1 MARVNHNVNYM
12 YDVDGETV
20 WEKLRVIRGMLDDRR
35 RAHAIGLL
43 TKEQAE
49 KKFENDKESFE
60 YKKWLV
66 ERDFNDS
73 LLQDCANEI
82 KFLEAFESF
91 LAAEA
96 EKTRIPGKTDDEMY
110 EINYFHEM
118 EVRLVR
124 RAQAQI
130 MTAGVLNEELTLRL
144 MKNRNALD
152 LCIQQGLLT
161 DKMIEVIDTP
171 LLPAYSTH
179 SALFLEA
186 KSKFKKLVEH
196 ELPVLQLEKPKK
208 KKEK

>member
-1 MARVNHNVNYM
+1 MSRVNHNVNYM

-20 WEKLRVIRGMLDDRR
+20 WEKLRTIRGMLDDRR
-35 RAHAIGLL
+35 RAYAHSVLG
-43 TKEQAE
+43 KQERE
-49 KKFENDKESFE
+49 KKFQDADKESLE
-60 YKKWLV
+60 YKKWLIDK
-66 ERDFNDS
+66 DFNDS
-73 LLQDCANEI
+73 LIQDCANEI

-91 LAAEA
+91 LAVEA

-124 RAQAQI
+124 KAQAQI
-130 MTAGVLNEELTLRL
+130 MTRGVLDEELTLRL
-144 MKNRNALD
+144 MKNRGALN
-152 LCIQQGLLT
+152 LCIKQGLLT

-179 SALFLEA
+179 SALFLES
-186 KSKFKKLVEH
+186 KSKSKKLVEH

-208 KKEK
+208 KK